1 MKTQTQTAFLLPIII
16 TILTI
21 SGCAGEQTHLPQH
34 PIKDFFLHRTS
45 ENEVPEEEGPE
56 QHLHLKITDSGYDV
70 FTPTRGVSFD
80 YRYGPSVMLHDDGS
94 MDAWF
99 AIPGDGVH
107 EMDWVTY
114 RHSDDSGK
122 TWSDEKVVISPT
134 PGSKDEL
141 SICDPDVF
149 YYDGYY
155 YLGYTSTMDITKQG
169 LCNSFYLARSPQPD
183 GPFEKWDGAGWGG
196 DPEPVIYYDG
206 VWNGWGVGEPGF
218 VLKDDTLYIYV
229 TDDAYTYAYD
239 RLRTTEVYKA
249 DILEPDWP
257 ARLSFAG
264 YAIDRSDTDTHT
276 ADATGTDKDA
286 GITDATGTDAGT
298 GTDIDTDKD
307 SVPPDDY
314 VYCDCDSWDVAYV
327 EEAEKFIA
335 VCTNRRF
342 TDDSCILYYE
352 SDDGIY
358 FERVSELN
366 TNVICGCHNC
376 CIMSNESGH
385 INAGDPVMIGYS
397 YAGAG
402 NSEWG
407 TWATR
412 FAPGEIELTDTV
424 DRSEDKAE
432 NLKKAIEYK
441 SPTTDPYPIIVTG
454 EELSCY
460 AMTGSSTF
468 NLAFRWIDENK
479 NRHGIKTS
487 DIEFTDYD
495 SQIISEK
502 DGLVS
507 PSSPG
512 KTHIDIHYKNLSR
525 KLCLYVLPADTT
537 AGGRSISDITD
548 LFSPADSYTLSISLP
563 YATQIRPLVT
573 FRDYSFAELSLEDIV
588 SYGLSFTSS
597 DTSVCEAGPDGM
609 LIPLSAGDADIVVSC
624 GEGLSYRVPVHVVE

>member
-1 MKTQTQTAFLLPIII
+1 MKTQTKTAFLLPIII

-21 SGCAGEQTHLPQH
+21 SGCAGEQTHLPPH
-34 PIKDFFLHRTS
+34 PIKDYFLHRTS

-99 AIPGDGVH
+99 AIPADGVH

-264 YAIDRSDTDTHT
+264 PDRMLEYLDIEPGSLSVMGLMNDREHRVQLLVDEDVLKLPFVGCHPCVNT
-276 ADATGTDKDA
+276 ASLKLKTEDVFGKFAEATG
-286 GITDATGTDAGT
+286 
-298 GTDIDTDKD
+298 
-307 SVPPDDY
+307 
-314 VYCDCDSWDVAYV
+314 
-327 EEAEKFIA
+327 
-335 VCTNRRF
+335 
-342 TDDSCILYYE
+342 
-352 SDDGIY
+352 
-358 FERVSELN
+358 
-366 TNVICGCHNC
+366 H
-376 CIMSNESGH
+376 
-385 INAGDPVMIGYS
+385 GYK
-397 YAGAG
+397 
-402 NSEWG
+402 
-407 TWATR
+407 TVHLV
-412 FAPGEIELTDTV
+412 GE
-424 DRSEDKAE
+424 
-432 NLKKAIEYK
+432 
-441 SPTTDPYPIIVTG
+441 
-454 EELSCY
+454 
-460 AMTGSSTF
+460 
-468 NLAFRWIDENK
+468 
-479 NRHGIKTS
+479 
-487 DIEFTDYD
+487 
-495 SQIISEK
+495 
-502 DGLVS
+502 
-507 PSSPG
+507 
-512 KTHIDIHYKNLSR
+512 
-525 KLCLYVLPADTT
+525 
-537 AGGRSISDITD
+537 
-548 LFSPADSYTLSISLP
+548 
-563 YATQIRPLVT
+563 
-573 FRDYSFAELSLEDIV
+573 
-588 SYGLSFTSS
+588 
-597 DTSVCEAGPDGM
+597 
-609 LIPLSAGDADIVVSC
+609 
-624 GEGLSYRVPVHVVE
+624 